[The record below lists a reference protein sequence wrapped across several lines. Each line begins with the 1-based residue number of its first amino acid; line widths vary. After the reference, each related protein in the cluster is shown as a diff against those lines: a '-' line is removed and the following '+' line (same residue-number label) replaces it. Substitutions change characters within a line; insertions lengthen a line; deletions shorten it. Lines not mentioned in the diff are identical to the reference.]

1 VTLTLRPYQREAVDA
16 ALAIPAAMRRGA
28 IVLPT
33 GAGKTVVIAQAV
45 KEWNALSR
53 REGRRDRRTV
63 LGAHRIELVEQAA
76 KMIRLMAPELR
87 VGIVQGD
94 RDNTGADVV
103 CAMTQT
109 LASERRRNRIKGV
122 GLVVIDECHHSTATS
137 YQAIMRHYGCYE
149 PKGAPGAWSLGVTA
163 TMTRADKSALGDVW
177 EDIVYMRS
185 IAEMIDDGY
194 LVRPRGLRVRVPDL
208 DLRGVRRSRGDYSE
222 SDLGRAIE
230 DSLAPE
236 KVAEAYLEH
245 AAEKQGI
252 AFAPTVAT
260 AQLYADA
267 LAAVGI
273 KAEIVHG
280 MMAPAER
287 AAALDR
293 FRDGTTQVLCNC
305 MVLTEGTDLP
315 MAEVCVV
322 GRPTRNK
329 GLFIQM
335 VGRVLRLWPGKD
347 SALILDVVGAT
358 ERNSLLGSVDLF
370 GEDGLKIETDD
381 PDAEIEL
388 DDLDDLSRIEEAE
401 IAQAGADEPSWLY
414 GQTEAVVVDLFH
426 GSRSMW
432 LRTRGGTWFIPAGQS
447 RYIVVW
453 PNPESG
459 WDVLWLHRYAQGGD
473 GSFGWIERGV
483 PDLAYAMAFADDNVT
498 RAEKDMAARE
508 AFWRDDIR
516 TSGKMRRAA
525 ENVGVKV
532 KRGMTA
538 GEISNAINVAMAS
551 DRIDW
556 MVPRNDR

>member
-1 VTLTLRPYQREAVDA
+1 MSLTLRPYQREAVDA
-16 ALAIPAAMRRGA
+16 ALAIPDRLQRGA

-33 GAGKTVVIAQAV
+33 GAGKTVVIAQAIA
-45 KEWNALSR
+45 EWNALSQGRPNR
-53 REGRRDRRTV
+53 RALV
-63 LGAHRIELVEQAA
+63 AAHRIELVEQAA
-76 KMIRLMAPELR
+76 KMIRLMAPTLR
-87 VGIVQGD
+87 VAISQGD
-94 RDNTGADVV
+94 RRGEESSAPVV

-109 LASERRRNRIKGV
+109 LASPRRLARLRGNT
-122 GLVVIDECHHSTATS
+122 GLVIVDECHHSTAGT
-137 YQAIMRHYGCYE
+137 YQKILRELGCYE
-149 PKGAPGAWSLGVTA
+149 PGSGTWALGVTA
-163 TMTRADKSALGDVW
+163 TMTRADKAALGDVW
-177 EDIVYMRS
+177 QDIVYTRS

-208 DLRGVRRSRGDYSE
+208 DLRKVRRQRGDYSE
-222 SDLGRAIE
+222 KDLGEAIE
-230 DSLAPE
+230 GSLAPE
-236 KVAEAYLEH
+236 KVAEAYIEH
-245 AAEKQGI
+245 CPDKQGI
-252 AFAPTVAT
+252 LFAPTVAT

-267 LAAVGI
+267 LGAVGI
-273 KAEIVHG
+273 KSELVHG

-370 GEDGLKIETDD
+370 GEDGFKIETDD
-381 PDAEIEL
+381 PDAEL
-388 DDLDDLSRIEEAE
+388 DEDDLSDIGLDDIE
-401 IAQAGADEPSWLY
+401 GATGRDEPEWLY
-414 GQTEAVVVDLFH
+414 RETEAIEVDLFH
-426 GSRSMW
+426 GSNSMW
-432 LRTRGGTWFIPAGQS
+432 LRTYGGTWFIPAGQT
-447 RYIVVW
+447 RYIAVWPDAAGSWDVVW
-453 PNPESG
+453 I
-459 WDVLWLHRYAQGGD
+459 HRHDASVGV
-473 GSFGWIERGV
+473 IERGV

-498 RAEKDMAARE
+498 PAEKAMAMRE
-508 AFWRDDIR
+508 AWWRND
-516 TSGKMRRAA
+516 THMSGKMRQAA
-525 ENVGVKV
+525 ANVGVTV

-538 GEISNAINVAMAS
+538 GEISNAINIKMAS

-556 MVPRNDR
+556 MVPRHDR

>member
-1 VTLTLRPYQREAVDA
+1 MTLTLRPYQREATDA
-16 ALAIPAAMRRGA
+16 ALGIPGKLRRGA

-33 GAGKTVVIAQAV
+33 GAGKTVVLAQV
-45 KEWNALSR
+45 IKEWNALSR
-53 REGRRDRRTV
+53 LSRDPRMLRRTV

-109 LASERRRNRIKGV
+109 LASERRRSRIKGV
-122 GLVVIDECHHSTATS
+122 GLVVIDEAHHATAST
-137 YQAIMRHYGCYE
+137 YQNILRHYGCYDS
-149 PKGAPGAWSLGVTA
+149 GAWALGVTA
-163 TMTRADKSALGDVW
+163 TMTRADRAALGEVW
-177 EDIVYMRS
+177 QDIVYTRS

-194 LVRPRGLRVRVPDL
+194 LVRPRGLRVRVPGL
-208 DLRGVRRSRGDYSE
+208 DLSKVKRQRGDYSE

-230 DSLAPE
+230 GSLAPE

-245 AAEKQGI
+245 CPDKQGI
-252 AFAPTVAT
+252 LFAPTVAT

-267 LAAVGI
+267 LADVGI
-273 KAEIVHG
+273 KAELVHG
-280 MMAPAER
+280 MMAPADR

-293 FRDGTTQVLCNC
+293 FREGTTQVLCNC

-370 GEDGLKIETDD
+370 GDQGLRIETED
-381 PDAEIEL
+381 PDAEEDL
-388 DDLDDLSRIEEAE
+388 DDLDRLDLEKELVSDTG
-401 IAQAGADEPSWLY
+401 QDEPDWLY
-414 GQTEAVVVDLFH
+414 GAHESVEVDLFH
-426 GSRSMW
+426 GSSSMW
-432 LRTRGGTWFIPAGQS
+432 LRTRGGVWFIPAGQN
-447 RYIVVW
+447 RYVTVW
-453 PNPESG
+453 PGAEG
-459 WDVLWLHRYAQGGD
+459 GYDVLWLHRFATGA

-483 PDLAYAMAFADDNVT
+483 PDLAYAMAFAEGDIT
-498 RAEKDMAARE
+498 PAEKAMAQRE
-508 AFWRDDIR
+508 AWWRND
-516 TSGKMRRAA
+516 THMSGKMRQAA
-525 ENVGVKV
+525 ANVGVPV

-556 MVPRNDR
+556 MVPRYGR

>member
-1 VTLTLRPYQREAVDA
+1 MTLTLRPYQREATDA
-16 ALAIPAAMRRGA
+16 ALAVPQRMKRGA

-33 GAGKTVVIAQAV
+33 GAGKTVVIAQAI
-45 KEWNALSR
+45 KEWNALSKR
-53 REGRRDRRTV
+53 SGRRNRRTV

-109 LASERRRNRIKGV
+109 LASERRRSRIRDV
-122 GLVVIDECHHSTATS
+122 GLVVIDECHHSTATT
-137 YQAIMRHYGCYE
+137 YQSILRHYGCYDE
-149 PKGAPGAWSLGVTA
+149 GAWALGVTA
-163 TMTRADKSALGDVW
+163 TMTRADKAALGDVW
-177 EDIVYMRS
+177 EDIVYTRS

-194 LVRPRGLRVRVPDL
+194 LVRPRGLRVRVPGL
-208 DLRGVRRSRGDYSE
+208 DLSKVKRQRGDYSE

-230 DSLAPE
+230 GSLAPE
-236 KVAEAYLEH
+236 KVAEAYVEH
-245 AAEKQGI
+245 AADKQGI
-252 AFAPTVAT
+252 LFAPTVAT

-273 KAEIVHG
+273 KSELVHG

-287 AAALDR
+287 ASALDR

-370 GEDGLKIETDD
+370 GDEGLKIETDD
-381 PDAEIEL
+381 PDAEL
-388 DDLDDLSRIEEAE
+388 DDLLMIENDEELSEVG
-401 IAQAGADEPSWLY
+401 QDEPSWIC
-414 GQTEAVVVDLFH
+414 GETEAVEVDLFH
-426 GSRSMW
+426 GSHSMW
-432 LRTRGGTWFIPAGQS
+432 LRTRGGTWFIPAGTA

-453 PNPESG
+453 PNPLDG
-459 WDVLWLHRYAQGGD
+459 WDVLWLDRYAQGA

-498 RAEKDMAARE
+498 PQEKAMAMRE
-508 AFWRDDIR
+508 TWWRNDLSI
-516 TSGKMRRAA
+516 SGKMRRAA
-525 ENVGVKV
+525 GDVGVVV

-538 GEISNAINVAMAS
+538 GEISNLINIKMAS

-556 MVPRNDR
+556 MVPRR

>member
-1 VTLTLRPYQREAVDA
+1 MTLTLRPYQREAVDA
-16 ALAIPAAMRRGA
+16 ALDIPGQMRRGA

-33 GAGKTVVIAQAV
+33 GAGKTVVIAQTI
-45 KEWNALSR
+45 KEWNALSKLA
-53 REGRRDRRTV
+53 GRRDRRTV

-109 LASERRRNRIKGV
+109 LASERRRKRIKDV
-122 GLVVIDECHHSTATS
+122 GLVVIDECHHSTATT
-137 YQAIMRHYGCYE
+137 YQAIMRHYGCYDS
-149 PKGAPGAWSLGVTA
+149 GAWALGVTA

-177 EDIVYMRS
+177 EDIVYTRS

-194 LVRPRGLRVRVPDL
+194 LVRPRGLRVRVPNL

-222 SDLGRAIE
+222 ADLGRAIE
-230 DSLAPE
+230 GSLAPE

-245 AAEKQGI
+245 AADKQGI
-252 AFAPTVAT
+252 LFAPTVAT
-260 AQLYADA
+260 AQLYADS

-273 KAEIVHG
+273 KSELVHG

-370 GEDGLKIETDD
+370 GEEGLIVETDD
-381 PDAEIEL
+381 PDAEL
-388 DDLDDLSRIEEAE
+388 DDLTMIENE
-401 IAQAGADEPSWLY
+401 ADEELVGDGDEPLWIY
-414 GQTEAVVVDLFH
+414 GETEAVVVDLFH
-426 GSRSMW
+426 GSKSMW
-432 LRTRGGTWFIPAGQS
+432 LKTYGGTWFIPAGQD

-453 PNPESG
+453 PNPVDG
-459 WDVLWLHRYAQGGD
+459 WDVLWLHRNAVGGA
-473 GSFGWIERGV
+473 GFGWIERGV

-498 RAEKDMAARE
+498 PAERAMAARE
-508 AFWRDDIR
+508 AQWRDELGV
-516 TSGKMRRAA
+516 SGKMRRAA
-525 ENVGVKV
+525 GNVGVAV

-538 GEISNAINVAMAS
+538 GEISNAINIKMAS

-556 MVPRNDR
+556 MVPRR